1 MNTEKQYWIYTAIE
15 LKSTIKALE
24 AFISSMIQVPYGH
37 SIQII
42 YMGSIDRSAEQPFHK
57 PLHEEITEYIR
68 MSNNQLYR
76 CN

>member
-24 AFISSMIQVPYGH
+24 AFISSMIQVPFGH
-37 SIQII
+37 TIQII
-42 YMGSIDRSAEQPFHK
+42 YTGSTDRSAEQPLYK
-57 PLHEEITEYIR
+57 PPHEEITAYIQ
-68 MSNNQLYR
+68 MSNNQLYC